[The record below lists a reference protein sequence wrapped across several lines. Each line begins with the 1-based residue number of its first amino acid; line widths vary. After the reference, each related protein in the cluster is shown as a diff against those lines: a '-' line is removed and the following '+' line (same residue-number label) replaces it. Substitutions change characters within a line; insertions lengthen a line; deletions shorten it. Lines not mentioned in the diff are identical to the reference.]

1 MTNTILNRRGVPA
14 GLFVSDPRTAEALAA
29 KLAENGIDVVQ
40 QTHGA
45 FVWANIIQ
53 NTNFAQLKTVVIE
66 LPASGDLIEAVK
78 ALAKHLDAGTSLIL
92 LGRESSVVFYHQLKR
107 AGATDY
113 YPLTTAPEEIAYGV
127 KASLEP
133 QQEQEAPVG
142 GRVIA
147 VFGAGYGIGAGTTAT
162 VLAAELAQTDP
173 VIVVDAGLLMPSVGS
188 YLGVDVPGSLPKM
201 LQAQDRLDAVWCAN
215 WRDRHPGKS
224 GAFQCRR
231 LMPEVW
237 RRRRTSFCRLQP
249 ILLPPCGVH
258 RPSAPCLQM

>member
-92 LGRESSVVFYHQLKR
+92 LGR
-107 AGATDY
+107 
-113 YPLTTAPEEIAYGV
+113 
-127 KASLEP
+127 
-133 QQEQEAPVG
+133 
-142 GRVIA
+142 
-147 VFGAGYGIGAGTTAT
+147 
-162 VLAAELAQTDP
+162 
-173 VIVVDAGLLMPSVGS
+173 
-188 YLGVDVPGSLPKM
+188 
-201 LQAQDRLDAVWCAN
+201 DRLLSAHD
-215 WRDRHPGKS
+215 S
-224 GAFQCRR
+224 TRR
-231 LMPEVW
+231 NRL
-237 RRRRTSFCRLQP
+237 RR
-249 ILLPPCGVH
+249 
-258 RPSAPCLQM
+258 

>member
-92 LGRESSVVFYHQLKR
+92 LGRESSVVFYHQLK
-107 AGATDY
+107 
-113 YPLTTAPEEIAYGV
+113 
-127 KASLEP
+127 
-133 QQEQEAPVG
+133 
-142 GRVIA
+142 
-147 VFGAGYGIGAGTTAT
+147 
-162 VLAAELAQTDP
+162 
-173 VIVVDAGLLMPSVGS
+173 
-188 YLGVDVPGSLPKM
+188 
-201 LQAQDRLDAVWCAN
+201 
-215 WRDRHPGKS
+215 
-224 GAFQCRR
+224 
-231 LMPEVW
+231 
-237 RRRRTSFCRLQP
+237 
-249 ILLPPCGVH
+249 
-258 RPSAPCLQM
+258 

>member
-107 AGATDY
+107 QH
-113 YPLTTAPEEIAYGV
+113 PKKSLTAL
-127 KASLEP
+127 KLRLNRSRNRKRL
-133 QQEQEAPVG
+133 
-142 GRVIA
+142 
-147 VFGAGYGIGAGTTAT
+147 
-162 VLAAELAQTDP
+162 LAAA
-173 VIVVDAGLLMPSVGS
+173 
-188 YLGVDVPGSLPKM
+188 
-201 LQAQDRLDAVWCAN
+201 
-215 WRDRHPGKS
+215 
-224 GAFQCRR
+224 
-231 LMPEVW
+231 
-237 RRRRTSFCRLQP
+237 
-249 ILLPPCGVH
+249 
-258 RPSAPCLQM
+258 

>member
-45 FVWANIIQ
+45 FVWSNIIQ

-113 YPLTTAPEEIAYGV
+113 YPLTTAP
-127 KASLEP
+127 
-133 QQEQEAPVG
+133 
-142 GRVIA
+142 
-147 VFGAGYGIGAGTTAT
+147 
-162 VLAAELAQTDP
+162 
-173 VIVVDAGLLMPSVGS
+173 
-188 YLGVDVPGSLPKM
+188 DV
-201 LQAQDRLDAVWCAN
+201 
-215 WRDRHPGKS
+215 
-224 GAFQCRR
+224 
-231 LMPEVW
+231 
-237 RRRRTSFCRLQP
+237 
-249 ILLPPCGVH
+249 
-258 RPSAPCLQM
+258 